1 MQIFRKVQQDGQVR
15 NLTALPYKTQ
25 FIETIM
31 QDSNKARTQ
40 TTNYCGN

>member
-1 MQIFRKVQQDGQVR
+1 MQIFRKVQQGGQVR
-15 NLTALPYKTQ
+15 DLTALLYKTQ

-31 QDSNKARTQ
+31 PDSNKARTQ

>member
-1 MQIFRKVQQDGQVR
+1 MQIFRKAQQGCQIR
-15 NLTALPYKTQ
+15 NLTALPHKTQ

>member
-1 MQIFRKVQQDGQVR
+1 MQIFRKAQQGCQAH
-15 NLTALPYKTQ
+15 NLKALLYKTQ
-25 FIETIM
+25 FVETIM